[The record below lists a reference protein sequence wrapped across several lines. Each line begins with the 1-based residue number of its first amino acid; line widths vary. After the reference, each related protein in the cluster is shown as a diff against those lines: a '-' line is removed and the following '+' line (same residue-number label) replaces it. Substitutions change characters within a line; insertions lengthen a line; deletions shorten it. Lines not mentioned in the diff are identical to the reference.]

1 MHLVNILSENS
12 KIKKMNQDPIERKDV
27 LKNYISE
34 LSRCFKSLGIK
45 KGESL
50 YVTGN
55 VSRLGRVRIPKEKK
69 LEGLHRALNEIIGD
83 EGSIFSP
90 AASMNLCNTD
100 IPFDIN
106 KTPSNEMG
114 PLAEYLRLLPNASRS
129 PHPFWSIAGSGK
141 NAYLLEEVS
150 RHAYG
155 LGSPWTHLLDLNTR
169 QVNFGLHPSKAVTLI
184 HHIETLVG
192 VPYRY
197 NKEFFHPIVN
207 GDEVKRENF
216 YLSVMYLNSDIQKRV
231 KLNEHFF
238 KELESKGLLSETKHE
253 SGLRIWSF
261 LMRDFYNIT
270 TPFFMEDIYTYLET
284 PPTKRPYSI

>member
-1 MHLVNILSENS
+1 MTNEILKRYTNQLSE
-12 KIKKMNQDPIERKDV
+12 
-27 LKNYISE
+27 
-34 LSRCFKSLGIK
+34 CFKSLGIK
-45 KGESL
+45 DGDSL

-55 VSRLGRVRIPKEKK
+55 ISRLGRVRIPKEKK
-69 LEGLHRALNEIIGD
+69 LEGLHKALTEIIGD
-83 EGSIFSP
+83 QGSIFSP

-100 IPFDIN
+100 IPFDKV

-129 PHPFWSIAGSGK
+129 LHPFWSISGTGK
-141 NAYLLEEVS
+141 NVSILEKVS

-155 LGSPWTHLLDLNTR
+155 LGSPWTHLLDLDSR

-197 NKEFFHPIVN
+197 NKEFLHPIVY
-207 GDEVKRENF
+207 GDKVKKENF
-216 YLSVMYLNSDIQKRV
+216 YLSVLYLNSDIQKRI

-238 KELESKGLLSETKHE
+238 EELELKGLLSESQHE
-253 SGLRIWSF
+253 SGLRMWSF
-261 LMRDFYNIT
+261 LMRDFYDIAI
-270 TPFFMEDIYTYLET
+270 PFFVEDIYTYLET
-284 PPTKRPYSI
+284 PPTKRPYSV